1 MGRRKIEIQPI
12 TNERNRSV
20 TFLKAGRKTGL
31 FKKAY
36 ELGVLCSVDVAVII
50 FERRHG
56 HPDKLSQYCSADVD
70 NLVQRHIHFEGDRDT
85 RTPQDFSG

>member
-20 TFLKAGRKTGL
+20 TFLKRKTGL

-50 FERRHG
+50 FERRQG
-56 HPDKLSQYCSADVD
+56 HADKLYQYCSTDIQGMVD
-70 NLVQRHIHFEGDRDT
+70 RHRRFDGERDT
-85 RTPQDFSG
+85 RTPHDFSGNA